1 MLTAD
6 TVYTVTISDTVQV
19 VKRLSEKFLTNS
31 LIAVDKREAIDIM
44 KEKRIRPVLIL
55 KVEHIQNYRGSE
67 VCR

>member
-1 MLTAD
+1 M
-6 TVYTVTISDTVQV
+6 
-19 VKRLSEKFLTNS
+19 TNS

>member
-1 MLTAD
+1 M
-6 TVYTVTISDTVQV
+6 
-19 VKRLSEKFLTNS
+19 TNA

-55 KVEHIQNYRGSE
+55 KVVHIQNYRDSE